1 MALNLSRAQVSKI
14 YADFFKRQPG
24 EAALNYWANLL
35 EQGSSLK
42 QVQGYILSTPEG
54 KREVVNR
61 VSELYEQKLG
71 RKPDQAGL
79 DFWAGQL
86 TAGVEFDAVVDQVST
101 SQEAQNFTATG
112 IAAAA
117 AAEQARRQAAVDAAV
132 QTGSGNIGGQP
143 PTNTFTNPSTNANDV
158 DFSVIK
164 TLLRDY
170 GLEGLYDEAVSMIQ
184 GDDSPAE
191 IELKLRETTE
201 FRQRFG
207 AIFDAEAKGYAPI
220 SPSEVIAY
228 EKQLAALAS
237 YNGLPMATGDSVQSM
252 ARRLLGNN
260 VSLNEANERMTA
272 QRAFARQVLEDP
284 NQDRE
289 AVEALMGQG
298 MTLYDVANFALDPT
312 KTLDEVQRRFEATT
326 IANEAAKTGYRLQN
340 NEAEELARLGVNQQA
355 ARQGFGQLAVS
366 DQIINPIGDEINDP
380 VSREM
385 ELAAVAGDVQA
396 ISQIE
401 RSRQNRLAANAE
413 GGGFATDRE
422 GFGGLR

>member
-1 MALNLSRAQVSKI
+1 MALNLSRAQVSKV
-14 YADFFKRQPG
+14 YADFFKRQPS

-35 EQGSSLK
+35 DQGSSLK

-61 VSELYEQKLG
+61 VTELYQQKLG
-71 RKPDQAGL
+71 RAPDQAGL
-79 DFWAGQL
+79 EFWSGQL
-86 TAGVEFDAVVDQVST
+86 TAGADFGSVVNDVAT
-101 SQEAQNFTATG
+101 SREAQDFEATG
-112 IAAAA
+112 VAAAA
-117 AAEQARRQAAVDAAV
+117 AAEEARRQAAIDAAV
-132 QTGSGNIGGQP
+132 QTGSGTVGTDTGNG
-143 PTNTFTNPSTNANDV
+143 FTNPSTNAAEV
-158 DFSVIK
+158 DYSVIK

-170 GLEGLYDEAVSMIQ
+170 GLEGLYDDAVAMIQ

-366 DQIINPIGDEINDP
+366 DQIVNPLGDEQDP

-401 RSRQNRLAANAE
+401 RSRQNRLAANVE